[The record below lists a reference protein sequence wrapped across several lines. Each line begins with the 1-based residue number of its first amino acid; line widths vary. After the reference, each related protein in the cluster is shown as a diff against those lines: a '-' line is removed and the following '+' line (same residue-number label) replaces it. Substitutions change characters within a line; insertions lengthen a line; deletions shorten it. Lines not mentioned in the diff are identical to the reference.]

1 MLHHPVTPDSSCEG
15 FDNSSIEFKRS
26 PLMDIWVVS
35 VCIDI
40 QTCMP
45 VYATITW
52 TVGHHMTNPCCVW
65 RNPLLVEKSMRDSPC
80 QLVQDFHQHCWW
92 KIPCTSSHGQLYPTS
107 YRGFSIKS
115 SKLLLSIQL
124 RWSYEVVNLI
134 IPRLGEVWNLEFTY
148 GLYRVERTQAIH
160 FRPFL
165 GVN

>member
-115 SKLLLSIQL
+115 SNCCSAFSFAGAM
-124 RWSYEVVNLI
+124 RWSIWSFQDLAKSEIWSLPTDCI
-134 IPRLGEVWNLEFTY
+134 
-148 GLYRVERTQAIH
+148 GLKEPK
-160 FRPFL
+160 PFIF
-165 GVN
+165 GHS